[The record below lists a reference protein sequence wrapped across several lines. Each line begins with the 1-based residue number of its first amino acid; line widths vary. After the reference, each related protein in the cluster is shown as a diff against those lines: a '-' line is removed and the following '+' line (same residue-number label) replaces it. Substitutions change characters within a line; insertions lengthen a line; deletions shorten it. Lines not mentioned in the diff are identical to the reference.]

1 MASAMNKATARKDMA
16 WSAASVAAV
25 VLLWQVVSTWF
36 VDPMFLPTP
45 VAVLQGAWQL
55 LLDGTLLSSIAVS
68 MMRILSGWI
77 LGSAIAIPIGLAVG
91 VSRTA
96 RALIDPFIH
105 FFRFVPAIALVTL
118 FIVWFGVG
126 EVSKIILIAYAT
138 AFIVTVNTASGVS
151 GISRDKLDAAR
162 CLGAKPLQVFRRV
175 TIPASLPSIYVGM
188 RLALASSFLV
198 IAAAEM
204 LAADSGLG
212 YIIWTA
218 RLYFQ
223 VDWMFAAIIVLGL
236 LGFITDRLWR
246 WAGRSLFQRF
256 LRGVTGY

>member
-1 MASAMNKATARKDMA
+1 MARTLTPGFV
-16 WSAASVAAV
+16 WSILSVVTVILFWQAA
-25 VLLWQVVSTWF
+25 STWF

-45 VAVLQGAWQL
+45 VAVLKGAWQM
-55 LLDGTLLSSIAVS
+55 LLDGTLLTSMGVS
-68 MMRILSGWI
+68 LMRILSGWV

-91 VSRTA
+91 VSPIA

-126 EVSKIILIAYAT
+126 EASKIILIAYAT
-138 AFIVTVNTASGVS
+138 GFIVTVNTASGVS
-151 GISRDKLDAAR
+151 GISQDKLNAAR
-162 CLGAKPLQVFRRV
+162 CLGASPMQVFTRV
-175 TIPASLPSIYVGM
+175 TVPAALPSIYVGM

-204 LAADSGLG
+204 LAADAGLG

-236 LGFITDRLWR
+236 LGFATDRLWR
-246 WAGRSLFQRF
+246 GIGRTWLQRY

>member
-1 MASAMNKATARKDMA
+1 MTRDYVLSI
-16 WSAASVAAV
+16 ASVAAV
-25 VLLWQVVSTWF
+25 LLLWQAASTWL

-45 VAVLQGAWQL
+45 VAVLAGGWQML
-55 LLDGTLLSSIAVS
+55 KDGTLLSSMGIS
-68 MMRILSGWI
+68 LMRILCGWV
-77 LGSAIAIPIGLAVG
+77 LGSLIAVPLGLAVG

-126 EVSKIILIAYAT
+126 EFSKIVLIAYAT
-138 AFIVTVNTASGVS
+138 AFIVMVNTASGVS
-151 GISRDKLDAAR
+151 GISQDKLNAAR
-162 CLGAKPLQVFRRV
+162 CLGASPRQVFLRV
-175 TIPASLPSIYVGM
+175 TVPAALPSIYIGM

-204 LAADSGLG
+204 LAANAGLG

-236 LGFITDRLWR
+236 LGFTADRLWR
-246 WAGRSLFQRF
+246 MIGRRWLAHF

>member
-1 MASAMNKATARKDMA
+1 MATRLMSSYG
-16 WSAASVAAV
+16 WSTLSVIV
-25 VLLWQVVSTWF
+25 VLLIWQASSTWL

-45 VAVLQGAWQL
+45 LAVLSGAGQMIS
-55 LLDGTLLSSIAVS
+55 DGTMQQSILIS

-77 LGSAIAIPIGLAVG
+77 IGSAIAIPIGLAVG
-91 VSRTA
+91 ISPIA
-96 RALIDPFIH
+96 RSLVDPFIH

-126 EVSKIILIAYAT
+126 EMSKIILIAYAT
-138 AFIVTVNTASGVS
+138 AFIVMVNTASGVAS
-151 GISRDKLDAAR
+151 VSQDKLNAAR
-162 CLGAKPLQVFRRV
+162 CLGASRWQVFFRV
-175 TIPASLPSIYVGM
+175 MIPATLPSIYVGM
-188 RLALASSFLV
+188 RLSLASSFLV

-204 LAADSGLG
+204 LAADAGLG

-236 LGFITDRLWR
+236 LGFVTDRLWR
-246 WAGRSLFQRF
+246 LLGRTVFDRY
-256 LRGVTGY
+256 LRSVTGY